1 MKLAVITLP
10 DFFEG
15 ETEIVNELFRAGL
28 ERLHLRK
35 PGAGRESLEE
45 WIGRIKE
52 EYRPR
57 IILHDHFDL
66 VLQYGLGGVH
76 LNSRNPLAPQWLT
89 RSGAGEADC
98 AGGSGGSAGDADCG
112 VDGKGVVGRAGEA
125 GSTDD
130 STGSG
135 RAGGRRFS
143 LSRSCHSLEEISDNL
158 AVCDYLFLSPI
169 FDSISKQGY
178 GAAFDRKELEQA
190 AARQL
195 LQDKVY
201 ALGGV
206 CAENI
211 GTLLQIGFHGA
222 AVLGDLWQAAVPTS
236 KSSSQNGNA
245 PSLNGS
251 TAEKDSAIRQC
262 GTAEESS
269 STRMQDPRNIIE
281 HFRVLQQICNEK
293 SQSDLRTT

>member
-66 VLQYGLGGVH
+66 VLQYDLGGVH

-89 RSGAGEADC
+89 RSGAG
-98 AGGSGGSAGDADCG
+98 DADCG
-112 VDGKGVVGRAGEA
+112 VAGKGVVGSAGEA
-125 GSTDD
+125 DCT
-130 STGSG
+130 
-135 RAGGRRFS
+135 GGRRFS

>member
-28 ERLHLRK
+28 ERMHLRK
-35 PGAGRESLEE
+35 PEAGRESLEE

-98 AGGSGGSAGDADCG
+98 G
-112 VDGKGVVGRAGEA
+112 VDGKGVVGSAGEA

-130 STGSG
+130 SAGSG
-135 RAGGRRFS
+135 QADGRRFS
-143 LSRSCHSLEEISDNL
+143 LSRSCHSLEEIRDNL

-206 CAENI
+206 CAKNI

-236 KSSSQNGNA
+236 RSSSRNSND

-251 TAEKDSAIRQC
+251 AAEKDSAIRQC
-262 GTAEESS
+262 GTADAIS
-269 STRMQDPRNIIE
+269 STRMQDPKNIIE

>member
-15 ETEIVNELFRAGL
+15 ETEIVNDLFRAGL

-76 LNSRNPLAPQWLT
+76 LNNRNPLAPQWLT
-89 RSGAGEADC
+89 RSNAGEADC
-98 AGGSGGSAGDADCG
+98 ASGSGGSAGDADCG
-112 VDGKGVVGRAGEA
+112 VAGKGVVGSAGEA
-125 GSTDD
+125 DCT
-130 STGSG
+130 
-135 RAGGRRFS
+135 GGRRFS
-143 LSRSCHSLEEISDNL
+143 LSRSCHSLEEIRDNL

-211 GTLLQIGFHGA
+211 GTLLQIGFYGA
-222 AVLGDLWQAAVPTS
+222 AVLGDLWQAAFPAS
-236 KSSSQNGNA
+236 KSSSQNSNA

-251 TAEKDSAIRQC
+251 AAEKDSAIRQC
-262 GTAEESS
+262 GTVEESS

>member
-89 RSGAGEADC
+89 RSSAGEADSSV
-98 AGGSGGSAGDADCG
+98 A
-112 VDGKGVVGRAGEA
+112 GKGVVGSAGEA
-125 GSTDD
+125 GCTGD
-130 STGSG
+130 SAGSG
-135 RAGGRRFS
+135 QADGRRFS
-143 LSRSCHSLEEISDNL
+143 LSRSCHSLEEIRDNL

-169 FDSISKQGY
+169 FDSISKQSY

-195 LQDKVY
+195 LQGKVY

-236 KSSSQNGNA
+236 KYSSRNSNE

-251 TAEKDSAIRQC
+251 AAEKDSAIRQC
-262 GTAEESS
+262 GTAGASS
-269 STRMQDPRNIIE
+269 STRMQDPRHIIE

>member
-89 RSGAGEADC
+89 RSGAGEAGCTGDS
-98 AGGSGGSAGDADCG
+98 AGSGQ
-112 VDGKGVVGRAGEA
+112 
-125 GSTDD
+125 
-130 STGSG
+130 
-135 RAGGRRFS
+135 AGGRRFS
-143 LSRSCHSLEEISDNL
+143 LSRSCHSLEEIRDNL

-236 KSSSQNGNA
+236 KSSSRNSNE

-251 TAEKDSAIRQC
+251 AAEKDSAIRQC
-262 GTAEESS
+262 GTADASS

-281 HFRVLQQICNEK
+281 HFRVLQRIIFE
-293 SQSDLRTT
+293 DD